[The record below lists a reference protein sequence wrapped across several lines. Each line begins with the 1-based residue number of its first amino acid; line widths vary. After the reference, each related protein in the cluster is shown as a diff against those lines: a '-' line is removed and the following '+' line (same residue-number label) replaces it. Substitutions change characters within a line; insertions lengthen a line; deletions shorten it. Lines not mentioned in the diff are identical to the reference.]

1 MSVVLLGRPYTLFSR
16 AMNKG
21 IPEIFGSL
29 GIRTFS
35 QDMLDQ
41 APERVERIGGLLKA
55 FHWNYAAQILK
66 AAEAVA
72 SRQGDLPRAGH
83 LL

>member
-1 MSVVLLGRPYTLFSR
+1 MGRPYTLFSR

-35 QDMLDQ
+35 QDMMAK
-41 APERVERIGGLLKA
+41 APERGERINGLLKA

-66 AAEAVA
+66 AAETVA
-72 SRQGDLPRAGH
+72 SRPRDLSRAGH